1 MSASDVAA
9 AARTRTG
16 AFYALAAYGLWGLT
30 PIFWRAIGPVD
41 TLEIICHR
49 ALWSTLFVGLMMAA
63 SGRLPELLRVL
74 HDWRTL
80 RILALSGALVM
91 GNWYVFIWAVQRNY
105 VLETSLGYYIN
116 PLVSVLLGVL
126 VLRDRLGPYRMV
138 AVGLATLAVAY
149 LTWSL
154 GVAPWMGL
162 FLAASFGLYGLI
174 RKMVVVDPL
183 AGLFVETGL
192 AAPFALGW
200 MLWSAHTGEAGFL
213 SGGLAW
219 RDVLMA
225 GSGLITALPLVW
237 FAAATSRLSL
247 SSVGFFQYL
256 SPSLNFLIAVFL
268 FGETFTQAHFV
279 AFSLIW
285 LACAL
290 ASYDAIRNR

>member
-1 MSASDVAA
+1 MSAPDMAA

-16 AFYALAAYGLWGLT
+16 ALYALAAYGLWGLT
-30 PIFWRAIGPVD
+30 PIFWRAIGPVGA
-41 TLEIICHR
+41 LEIICHR
-49 ALWSTLFVGLMMAA
+49 ALWSTVFVGLMIAA
-63 SGRLPELLRVL
+63 VGRLPELLRVIR
-74 HDWRTL
+74 DWRTL

-91 GNWYVFIWAVQRNY
+91 GNWYVFIWAVQRAY

-116 PLVSVLLGVL
+116 PLVSVLLGVV
-126 VLRDRLGPYRMV
+126 VLRDRLGPFRMV
-138 AVGLATLAVAY
+138 AVGLASLAVAY

-183 AGLFVETGL
+183 AGLFIETGL

-200 MLWSAHTGEAGFL
+200 MFWTAHTGEAGFL

-225 GSGLITALPLVW
+225 SSGLITALPLVW
-237 FAAATSRLSL
+237 FAAAASRLSL

-268 FGETFTQAHFV
+268 FGEPFTHAHFV

-285 LACAL
+285 VACAL